1 MPSCFDRAVRIGGG
15 CHARLG
21 VTAALLV
28 ALAGCAGRPGSQ
40 SGAGVGD
47 GQQAGVLAVEGGARD
62 VALRGALDRL
72 RELADAARRNPGP
85 AATLPALGT
94 EWGVAPVEQRER
106 HVLSLDD
113 ALRQIGTIKA
123 TEAEAGD
130 AVVDAA
136 GAQRKYVSG
145 RLRLLDGDVNGALRE
160 WEGALVDDPGS
171 PRLAGEVGTLQ
182 VRAGRRST
190 GVATLRTAVESGLRA
205 AEPLRVL
212 AREEHRAGDTER
224 ALTLLATAREDR
236 SLERDVVRRRLVEA
250 DLGERLADAG
260 YLAAA
265 REALAS
271 LSDLE
276 PAGLGQAALTNP
288 DFAELLRRRGQLL
301 VRAGDLGAMLGEWE
315 AASDSYRAAM
325 AAAAVDDGQARL
337 RLAGVSLRAGN
348 PAEAALQVVGSLP
361 GDQLPQPWHAEV
373 ARALRGAGEVP
384 GAFARVVSAPVEGE
398 ATPTGRVRRAELA
411 AMALPPGDAVALLQ
425 EAAAGASAWAD
436 RRGVLGALLDVVD
449 ARNEGAGTDAK
460 VGARIAAL
468 VSVLARDP
476 LAGPECGEALV
487 THGRDIGAVQKAL
500 ASKAEGSREA
510 AVLAGALALRLE
522 QPTRGLA
529 LVQAAPAGGDVN
541 VRAALT
547 AARCAALV
555 QLGRE
560 GEAKA
565 AAREFAGTGPSVALA
580 ARVLLAAGDVEAAGA
595 VLAQA
600 AAATDANQDVL
611 ALAAQVETQRGRAA
625 QALDL
630 LARAAAIDPDAP
642 AIADAR
648 IALLRPGVATG
659 NEEAFAGIVRTMR
672 ERDAASPLVRR
683 LVTLDLAQRGL
694 WRQAR
699 IEAGGLMDDRG
710 TPRELIEVL
719 ASAWQRGGDKRA
731 VENDATRLREL
742 LAARPESPVLAGHL
756 ARALVASGKG
766 AEAEELLAKQ
776 YAITALDELGRQR
789 EGIVRD
795 VLQKPEEAQR
805 LMLARLA
812 NRPATFVNQ
821 AELAQALVR
830 AGAYREAAG
839 ALRSVG
845 IQRATIT
852 PAQSA
857 GILNVARLVR
867 AEAVGTA
874 SAEEQR
880 GALELL
886 DYVREVQGDGAWPA
900 DLAALRVDLLCGNA
914 PEGAGA
920 ILDAIDVFAQ
930 SVSRGAG
937 GGAGGGGANAATVG
951 KARQDATGRVAQR
964 LAAMEDATPLLR
976 LLEELYVRSQP
987 VSDELGAEWIRMS
1000 IIRGDAEDNR
1010 RLVMF
1015 WQDVERLH
1023 MSLAAL
1029 QIPIEW
1035 EGDTIEAVRP
1045 EFAYLV
1051 ANALNGQVREAAAA
1065 EVYKLALE
1073 LNPKQGWSGNNYGY
1087 MILERGGDIAEAAKL
1102 IEMAHEQL
1110 PEEASVADTI
1120 GWLRY
1125 KQGQM
1130 DDQTLADGTVRL
1142 GAVTLLERSAA
1153 MLGGEENWE
1162 ILDHLA
1168 DALWRRNR
1176 DEGDRK
1182 KAIDSWGLAL
1192 ASIRQEIMMIRMTN
1206 EQSPR
1211 LADHQRRQREIE
1223 AKLQAVKDPAV
1234 VHDAV
1239 PIAPIGI
1246 PAVFTPLPEP
1256 GRPGMQPQQQGVDLL
1271 MP

>member
-1 MPSCFDRAVRIGGG
+1 
-15 CHARLG
+15 
-21 VTAALLV
+21 
-28 ALAGCAGRPGSQ
+28 
-40 SGAGVGD
+40 VGD

-487 THGRDIGAVQKAL
+487 THGRDIGALQKAL

-812 NRPATFVNQ
+812 NRPATFANQ

-937 GGAGGGGANAATVG
+937 GGAGGGTRRGGWRSGWRRWRMRRPCCGCSRSCTCG
-951 KARQDATGRVAQR
+951 
-964 LAAMEDATPLLR
+964 
-976 LLEELYVRSQP
+976 RSQ
-987 VSDELGAEWIRMS
+987 
-1000 IIRGDAEDNR
+1000 
-1010 RLVMF
+1010 
-1015 WQDVERLH
+1015 
-1023 MSLAAL
+1023 
-1029 QIPIEW
+1029 
-1035 EGDTIEAVRP
+1035 
-1045 EFAYLV
+1045 
-1051 ANALNGQVREAAAA
+1051 
-1065 EVYKLALE
+1065 
-1073 LNPKQGWSGNNYGY
+1073 
-1087 MILERGGDIAEAAKL
+1087 
-1102 IEMAHEQL
+1102 
-1110 PEEASVADTI
+1110 
-1120 GWLRY
+1120 
-1125 KQGQM
+1125 
-1130 DDQTLADGTVRL
+1130 
-1142 GAVTLLERSAA
+1142 
-1153 MLGGEENWE
+1153 
-1162 ILDHLA
+1162 
-1168 DALWRRNR
+1168 
-1176 DEGDRK
+1176 
-1182 KAIDSWGLAL
+1182 
-1192 ASIRQEIMMIRMTN
+1192 
-1206 EQSPR
+1206 
-1211 LADHQRRQREIE
+1211 
-1223 AKLQAVKDPAV
+1223 
-1234 VHDAV
+1234 
-1239 PIAPIGI
+1239 
-1246 PAVFTPLPEP
+1246 
-1256 GRPGMQPQQQGVDLL
+1256 
-1271 MP
+1271 

>member
-1 MPSCFDRAVRIGGG
+1 M
-15 CHARLG
+15 G

-28 ALAGCAGRPGSQ
+28 ALAGCAGTPGSQ
-40 SGAGVGD
+40 SGVGAGVGV
-47 GQQAGVLAVEGGARD
+47 GQQADVAAMDDGARD

-72 RELADAARRNPGP
+72 RELANAARRNPGP

-106 HVLSLDD
+106 HALSLDD

-123 TEAEAGD
+123 TQAEAGD
-130 AVVDAA
+130 AVVDAE

-145 RLRLLDGDVNGALRE
+145 RLRLLDGDVNGAMRE
-160 WEGALVDDPGS
+160 WEGALADDPGS
-171 PRLAGEVGTLQ
+171 PKLAGEVGMLQ

-190 GVATLRTAVESGLRA
+190 GVATLRAAVESGLRA

-212 AREEHRAGDTER
+212 AREEHRAGDTDR
-224 ALTLLATAREDR
+224 ALALLATAREDG
-236 SLERDVVRRRLVEA
+236 LLARDVVRRRLVDA

-276 PAGLGQAALTNP
+276 PAGFGQAALTNP

-325 AAAAVDDGQARL
+325 SAAVDDGQARL

-348 PAEAALQVVGSLP
+348 PAEAAVQVLESLP
-361 GDQLPQPWHAEV
+361 ADQLPQPWHVEV
-373 ARALRGAGEVP
+373 ARALQSTGEV
-384 GAFARVVSAPVEGE
+384 GGLFARAVRVPREGA
-398 ATPTGRVRRAELA
+398 ATPTGLMRRAELA
-411 AMALPPGDAVALLQ
+411 ACALAPADAAVVLQ
-425 EAAAGASAWAD
+425 DAACGTGAGAGAWAN
-436 RRGVLGALLDVVD
+436 RERALGALLDAIDQRERD
-449 ARNEGAGTDAK
+449 ASDEAK
-460 VGARIAAL
+460 VSSR
-468 VSVLARDP
+468 VSAMMAVLGRDP
-476 LAGPECGEALV
+476 LAAPECAEALLV
-487 THGRDIGAVQKAL
+487 HGRDLEATQRVLAGKAR
-500 ASKAEGSREA
+500 ASQEA
-510 AVLAGALALRLE
+510 AVLGAALALRLE
-522 QPTRGLA
+522 QPGRGLELA
-529 LVQAAPAGGDVN
+529 QEATDGGDGAM
-541 VRAALT
+541 RAALT

-555 QLGRE
+555 QLGRDADAR
-560 GEAKA
+560 GM
-565 AAREFAGTGPSVALA
+565 AREFAGQLTGDGANAVLMARVWLAAGDADAA
-580 ARVLLAAGDVEAAGA
+580 ARVLETVVGRGQGEATAGLDALVVA
-595 VLAQA
+595 AQA
-600 AAATDANQDVL
+600 
-611 ALAAQVETQRGRAA
+611 ETQRGESARS
-625 QALDL
+625 LGL
-630 LARAAAIDPDAP
+630 LARAAEIDPDAP
-642 AIADAR
+642 AVADAR
-648 IALLRPGVATG
+648 IALLRPGIATA

-699 IEAGGLMDDRG
+699 IEAAGLMNDRG

-719 ASAWQRGGDKRA
+719 ATAWQRGGDKRA
-731 VENDATRLREL
+731 IENDATRLREM

-766 AEAEELLAKQ
+766 VEAEQLLAKQ
-776 YAITALDELGRQR
+776 YAITPLDELGRQR

-795 VLQKPEEAQR
+795 LLQKPEEAQR

-812 NRPATFVNQ
+812 NRPATFANQ

-830 AGAYREAAG
+830 AGAYREAAA
-839 ALRSVG
+839 ALRRVG
-845 IQRATIT
+845 IARETIT

-867 AEAVGTA
+867 AESVGTA
-874 SAEEQR
+874 SVEEQR

-914 PEGAGA
+914 PEDAGA

-937 GGAGGGGANAATVG
+937 GGAGGAGANAATVG
-951 KARQDATGRVAQR
+951 KARSDATGRVAQR

-1087 MILERGGDIAEAAKL
+1087 MILERGGDIAEAAKW

-1110 PEEASVADTI
+1110 PEEASVMDTI

-1130 DDQTLADGTVRL
+1130 DDQTLPDGTVRP

-1153 MLGGEENWE
+1153 MLGGEDNWE

-1192 ASIRQEIMMIRMTN
+1192 ASIRQEIMMIRMAN
-1206 EQSPR
+1206 ERSPR
-1211 LADHQRRQREIE
+1211 LADHQRSQREIE
-1223 AKLQAVKDPAV
+1223 AKLEAVKDPAV
-1234 VHDAV
+1234 AHDAV

-1256 GRPGMQPQQQGVDLL
+1256 GWPGMQPQQQGVDLL